1 MIVFLISLCLKRV
14 FLQLKDNPIIT
25 LEIESILQNPVR
37 YVSPINEII
46 TGGEVK
52 RMRSRMYS
60 GIRSIDMKYPTFY
73 NLIEKCLDNIYKFF
87 LSFKKRKLAP
97 PR

>member
-1 MIVFLISLCLKRV
+1 
-14 FLQLKDNPIIT
+14 
-25 LEIESILQNPVR
+25 
-37 YVSPINEII
+37 
-46 TGGEVK
+46 
-52 RMRSRMYS
+52 MYS